1 MQNPEKT
8 PFTRRS
14 LILPIYLPAFLTAF
28 GRGVIAPTL
37 PIYIKSFNLS
47 YALTTFVIAIS
58 VVGNVPAG
66 ILVERIGRKRS
77 MVIGAIVVALSQM
90 GIGFAHNLF
99 ELIIYR
105 LMEGIGGALW
115 ALSRH
120 AYMTD
125 VIPIPERGRS
135 IALFGGVNR
144 IGTFGGPFVAIFL
157 GKSLRL
163 PFFISAGVVG
173 LTSILCIF
181 FVSETKRPTAS
192 RHAPLHLGYFFTS
205 LKTHYRSLATAGVG
219 QIFVQTVRRGK
230 GIIVPLYGSEV
241 VGLDARGVRL
251 IIMISSAV
259 DMSMFPIA
267 GYVMDGFGRK
277 YATIPSF
284 FIFAAGLVMMPYT
297 RSFGWLLMTT
307 IVMGLGNGLSSGAM
321 MTLGADLAPREGTG
335 EFLGLWRL
343 SGDFGGATG
352 PLVVGN
358 IADLWGLGISS
369 FALAGIGYATVLI
382 FIFLVPETLRRE

>member
-77 MVIGAIVVALSQM
+77 MVIGAIVVALSQL

-144 IGTFGGPFVAIFL
+144 IGTFGGPFAAIFL

-163 PFFISAGVVG
+163 PFFISAGVAG

-181 FVSETKRPTAS
+181 FVHETKRPTSS
-192 RHAPLHLGYFFTS
+192 RHAPTHLGHFFTS

-219 QIFVQTVRRGK
+219 QIFVQTVRRGR

-267 GYVMDGFGRK
+267 GYVMDRFGRR

-284 FIFAAGLVMMPYT
+284 FILAAGLVMMPYT

-321 MTLGADLAPREGTG
+321 MTLGADLAPKEGTG

>member
-77 MVIGAIVVALSQM
+77 MVIGAIVVALSQL

-125 VIPIPERGRS
+125 VIPIPER
-135 IALFGGVNR
+135 
-144 IGTFGGPFVAIFL
+144 
-157 GKSLRL
+157 
-163 PFFISAGVVG
+163 
-173 LTSILCIF
+173 
-181 FVSETKRPTAS
+181 
-192 RHAPLHLGYFFTS
+192 
-205 LKTHYRSLATAGVG
+205 
-219 QIFVQTVRRGK
+219 
-230 GIIVPLYGSEV
+230 
-241 VGLDARGVRL
+241 
-251 IIMISSAV
+251 
-259 DMSMFPIA
+259 
-267 GYVMDGFGRK
+267 
-277 YATIPSF
+277 
-284 FIFAAGLVMMPYT
+284 
-297 RSFGWLLMTT
+297 
-307 IVMGLGNGLSSGAM
+307 
-321 MTLGADLAPREGTG
+321 
-335 EFLGLWRL
+335 
-343 SGDFGGATG
+343 
-352 PLVVGN
+352 
-358 IADLWGLGISS
+358 
-369 FALAGIGYATVLI
+369 
-382 FIFLVPETLRRE
+382 